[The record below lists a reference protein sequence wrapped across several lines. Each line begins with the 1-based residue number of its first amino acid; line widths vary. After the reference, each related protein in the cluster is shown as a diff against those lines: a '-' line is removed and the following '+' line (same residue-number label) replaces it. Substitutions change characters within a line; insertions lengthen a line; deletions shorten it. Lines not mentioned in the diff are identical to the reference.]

1 MVVPAAF
8 PGSGCSMHHTLSAGI
23 IVSTFIGL
31 AVLRKDSFSRR
42 QTSLLLIE
50 QMSIRSLK
58 KDAAGGKFGLP
69 FGLLLDRVRS
79 SSDSIDD
86 DDEDEAGDDAPKE
99 SSDSGEDNRGVALI
113 VLEGEPVISVGGRI
127 CCILGGGM
135 LRSSSSESHG
145 KRLHSR
151 AEGR

>member
-1 MVVPAAF
+1 
-8 PGSGCSMHHTLSAGI
+8 MHHTRSAGL

-31 AVLRKDSFSRR
+31 AVLGNDSFSRR

-50 QMSIRSLK
+50 QISIGSLK
-58 KDAAGGKFGLP
+58 KAAVGGNFGLP
-69 FGLLLDRVRS
+69 FGLRPDRVRS
-79 SSDSIDD
+79 SSDSTEEGDDDD
-86 DDEDEAGDDAPKE
+86 DDEEPREDTPKE
-99 SSDSGEDNRGVALI
+99 SSDSGDDNRGVALI